1 MIAYV
6 VEPGWELIQGQS
18 LVSHAHRLSCKHG
31 HTRLREHVS
40 ISNKYGALR
49 DCVESYTM
57 RKSIIILSSI
67 LLGIETTLQFLIIF
81 LSEHINFYLH
91 VSDFL
96 EA

>member
-6 VEPGWELIQGQS
+6 VEPGWELIRGRS
-18 LVSHAHRLSCKHG
+18 LVSHTRRLSYEHG

-40 ISNKYGALR
+40 ISNRYRALWDR
-49 DCVESYTM
+49 VESYMM
-57 RKSIIILSSI
+57 RTCIIILSSF
-67 LLGIETTLQFLIIF
+67 LSGIETTLQSLIIF
-81 LSEHINFYLH
+81 LSEHMDFYLR